1 MEENHFDVNIFSV
14 LVQEVLQ
21 EVRHRLIGDVAT
33 DHDVPGKNTKSLQKS
48 DLCNIVDCH
57 APYTTCRVQTL
68 KTKEKTWLVVNFF
81 KPKNEETGEQYCMAR
96 QKEAT

>member
-33 DHDVPGKNTKSLQKS
+33 DHDVPGENTKSLRKS
-48 DLCNIVDCH
+48 DLCNVVDFH
-57 APYTTCRVQTL
+57 APYMTCRVQTL
-68 KTKEKTWLVVNFF
+68 KNKEKTRLVMNLFN
-81 KPKNEETGEQYCMAR
+81 PKNEETEEQYCMAR
-96 QKEAT
+96 QKAT